1 MSDQQFNL
9 FKFRD
14 PKIKTLHLTWFAFF
28 LSFMV
33 WFSHAPLLA
42 FIRDSMSIS
51 DQEIKVLLILNVA
64 FTIPARIIV
73 GILVDKY
80 GPKQLFSSI
89 LILGGI
95 VSIGFACAQNYQQLA
110 IIRFFLGFVGAGFV
124 VGIRMISEW
133 FPARQTGIAQG
144 IYGGWGNFGSA
155 GAALML
161 PALTLYFGG
170 VDGWRYAIASTGSLA
185 ILYGII
191 YFFSVSNTPKGST
204 YFRPK
209 KTGGMEVSSKKDL
222 LLYALMNLPLYLTLA
237 AIIWKL
243 ADKMHWLSPVT
254 AYSAYG
260 LLALVYCYQTFKVI
274 QINKSLF
281 HTAPPEHQ
289 CYSFSQ
295 VATLNFCYLLT
306 FGTELAVVSMLP
318 LFYVDNFHVEPI
330 TAGLLAGIY
339 PVINLFARPAGGW
352 LSDKIGRKIT
362 LVIAT
367 AGVSVTFLGL
377 GQFTPD
383 WPLWVFVTGTIIGGL
398 FSQSGSG
405 AVFAMVPLIQ
415 RRMTGQIAGMTGAFG
430 NIGGVLFLIV
440 LSIVAPSTFF
450 MAIGAI
456 GLLTFILI
464 ALVLKEP
471 KGQMTEVMPDGTVH
485 MIDISKQSPN

>member
-1 MSDQQFNL
+1 MADQQFNL

-42 FIRDSMSIS
+42 FIRESMSIS

-80 GPKQLFSSI
+80 GPKQLFSTI

-95 VSIGFACAQNYQQLA
+95 ISIGFACAQNYQQLA

-170 VDGWRYAIASTGSLA
+170 VDGWRYAIATTGCIA

-222 LLYALMNLPLYLTLA
+222 LLYILMNLPLYLTLA

-243 ADKMHWLSPVT
+243 ADQMHWLSPVT

-260 LLALVYCYQTFKVI
+260 LLLLIYCFQTFKVI
-274 QINKSLF
+274 QINKALF

-339 PVINLFARPAGGW
+339 PVINLIARPAGGW
-352 LSDKIGRKIT
+352 LSDKIGRKNNT
-362 LVIAT
+362 HHCNRRCFHH
-367 AGVSVTFLGL
+367 FLGPWAIHHRL
-377 GQFTPD
+377 ATVAFRYRNHYWRPVL
-383 WPLWVFVTGTIIGGL
+383 PKRIGRC
-398 FSQSGSG
+398 F
-405 AVFAMVPLIQ
+405 
-415 RRMTGQIAGMTGAFG
+415 R
-430 NIGGVLFLIV
+430 
-440 LSIVAPSTFF
+440 
-450 MAIGAI
+450 
-456 GLLTFILI
+456 
-464 ALVLKEP
+464 
-471 KGQMTEVMPDGTVH
+471 DGTPHPTPNDRTNCRDDRCLWQHWRRFVFNCAFYCC
-485 MIDISKQSPN
+485 SKHFLFGHWRHRFVNFHSHYPRTKRTQRTNS